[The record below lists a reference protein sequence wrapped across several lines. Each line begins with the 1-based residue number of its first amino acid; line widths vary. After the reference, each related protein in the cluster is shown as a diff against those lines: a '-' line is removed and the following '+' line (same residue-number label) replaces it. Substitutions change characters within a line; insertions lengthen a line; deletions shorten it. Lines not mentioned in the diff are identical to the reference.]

1 MLGRF
6 NLPIIKQKS
15 EGFKSKRKC
24 KTNFISFHHF
34 FYLIVSFRT
43 AHKLSKQTEWQH
55 FIGKEELTFRRN
67 ISIIIFS
74 CYWFVFLKDCVA
86 GCDYQISA
94 LPLLTGDYLLCVVWM
109 LAQAGLCPP
118 PHSASL
124 HRPPLTHPKHN
135 HSFHHLHPCSQAD
148 QPTLTLPHWHHPD
161 TEHQTN

>member
-24 KTNFISFHHF
+24 KTDFISLHHF
-34 FYLIVSFRT
+34 FYLFVSFRT

-55 FIGKEELTFRRN
+55 FIEREELTFLRN
-67 ISIIIFS
+67 LSIIIFS

-94 LPLLTGDYLLCVVWM
+94 LPLLTADYLLCVVWM
-109 LAQAGLCPP
+109 LAQAGLCTVRHLTQPLSTVR
-118 PHSASL
+118 HSATQNTITAFIIFI
-124 HRPPLTHPKHN
+124 PAVKQT
-135 HSFHHLHPCSQAD
+135 SQ
-148 QPTLTLPHWHHPD
+148 H
-161 TEHQTN
+161 